1 MAVVL
6 DIGLPGRDGIEVL
19 ASLRAEQD
27 WTPVLVVTARD
38 EETDRITGLEL
49 GADDYVTKPF
59 SPRELVARVRA
70 ILRRQDGRPGARVL
84 EHGALRLDPERRI
97 VTVDGAP
104 VPLTATE
111 FNLLEALLAA
121 GGRALGRAEL
131 LARAWG
137 QADYGDQPDR
147 RRPRRAAAR
156 QARPRLPHRDRARRR
171 LPDGLVMSSLRTR
184 LALAM
189 AAVVVLTILLAAVAT
204 GPLLRASTEGA
215 ARQGLG
221 READLLARL
230 PVAALGSGR
239 AGQVAAGEDLQLGL
253 VSRTGATSGAA
264 QALTGRQLARL
275 RAGEPVSTTA
285 RLGGAEVLVE
295 ARPSRLGGA
304 VVLAADASTLDDT
317 VARQRRRV
325 FLALV
330 LGLLGGLVVA
340 GLVAGWIARPLGAA
354 ASAARRLAAGERG
367 VPLPDASVR
376 ELADMTDALGH
387 LDSALSSS
395 EQRQRRFL
403 LSVSHELRTPL
414 TSVRGYAEALADGTI
429 EPHETA
435 QVGETLV
442 AEAARLERYVGDLL
456 ALARLQADDFAVH
469 ADAVDLRALLADRG
483 GRLGRPRR
491 TRRADRRGRR
501 PRRPGAARDRR
512 RPGATG
518 ARRPGR
524 QRRPGLPRGEPD
536 RAGARRRR
544 PTAPALE
551 VRDSGPG
558 LTADDAAVAF
568 EPGVLHDRYAD
579 RGRGGF
585 GLGLAIVHGLVR
597 RLGGTIAVATAPEGG
612 AAFVI
617 DLPTRHIP

>member
-1 MAVVL
+1 
-6 DIGLPGRDGIEVL
+6 
-19 ASLRAEQD
+19 
-27 WTPVLVVTARD
+27 
-38 EETDRITGLEL
+38 
-49 GADDYVTKPF
+49 
-59 SPRELVARVRA
+59 
-70 ILRRQDGRPGARVL
+70 
-84 EHGALRLDPERRI
+84 
-97 VTVDGAP
+97 
-104 VPLTATE
+104 
-111 FNLLEALLAA
+111 
-121 GGRALGRAEL
+121 
-131 LARAWG
+131 
-137 QADYGDQPDR
+137 
-147 RRPRRAAAR
+147 
-156 QARPRLPHRDRARRR
+156 
-171 LPDGLVMSSLRTR
+171 MSSLRTR

-189 AAVVVLTILLAAVAT
+189 AAVVALTILLAAVAT

-221 READLLARL
+221 READLLARI

-239 AGQVAAGEDLQLGL
+239 AGQVAAGGDLQLGL
-253 VSRTGATSGAA
+253 VSRTGATAGAA
-264 QALTGRQLARL
+264 QALTDPQLARL
-275 RAGEPVSTTA
+275 RAGQPVSTTG
-285 RLGGAEVLVE
+285 RLGDAEVIIE

-325 FLALV
+325 LLALV

-367 VPLPDASVR
+367 VPLPDATVR
-376 ELADMTDALGH
+376 ELADMTDAIGH
-387 LDSALSSS
+387 LDAALSSS

-429 EPHETA
+429 EPHETT

-456 ALARLQADDFAVH
+456 ALARLQADDFAIH
-469 ADAVDLRALLADRG
+469 TGAVDLRALVAGVTDG
-483 GRLGRPRR
+483 W
-491 TRRADRRGRR
+491 A
-501 PRRPGAARDRR
+501 
-512 RPGATG
+512 
-518 ARRPGR
+518 
-524 QRRPGLPRGEPD
+524 D
-536 RAGARRRR
+536 RAGRAGLTIESAVPDGPVILETDGDRVRQALDALVDNALRVCPAGSRVVLALTATAHGARV
-544 PTAPALE
+544 E

-612 AAFVI
+612 AAFII
-617 DLPTRHIP
+617 DLPTRHVS